1 MKRSS
6 IFTCIVVLFAVGIQS
21 EFGASGGVTLYTD
34 NFAAW
39 QGATGSYSTCDFVGF
54 PVNTQITTQ
63 YSELGAIFTPF
74 QGPNIVQPY
83 SDFIFPEDGY
93 GIDGNGDVEILFD
106 TPMHSLAAHAPGSW
120 RYQLFSGDTMFHQS
134 VYVGGGGAGFFAG
147 LVSTQAFTKIRFDT
161 FDFDDVYIDNV
172 YFSAAPGPG
181 GAGLGLVGLVLAKW
195 TRRRGRRE
203 C

>member
-1 MKRSS
+1 MRRTPKSLS
-6 IFTCIVVLFAVGIQS
+6 IVVFSAIGMHFES
-21 EFGASGGVTLYTD
+21 GALGGVTLYTD
-34 NFAAW
+34 SFAAW

-63 YSELGAIFTPF
+63 YSGLGAIFTPF
-74 QGPNIVQPY
+74 QGPNIVGPY
-83 SDFIFPEDGY
+83 DDFIFPEDGY

-120 RYQLFSGDTMFHQS
+120 RYQLFSGDTMIYQS

-147 LVSTQAFTKIRFDT
+147 LVSTEGFTKIRFDT

-172 YFSAAPGPG
+172 YFSATPGPG
-181 GAGLGLVGLVLAKW
+181 GAGLGLVGLALAKR
-195 TRRRGRRE
+195 TRRCG
-203 C
+203 